1 MEHYEQES
9 VKEILL
15 EILNSIVK
23 IALAALMTR
32 YLLTIF
38 NLDDFLKLFLQ
49 DLPLFKLY
57 KIILKCGLILQ
68 LFLMNFKIVEFCFK
82 VVKNNFCKIAEEFD
96 RLYNQCGTEL
106 HSPC

>member
-1 MEHYEQES
+1 MEHHEQES

-23 IALAALMTR
+23 IALAALMTS

-57 KIILKCGLILQ
+57 KIILKWGLILQ
-68 LFLMNFKIVEFCFK
+68 LFLTNFKIVEFCFK
-82 VVKNNFCKIAEEFD
+82 TVKNNFCSKQETDKNED
-96 RLYNQCGTEL
+96 
-106 HSPC
+106 SPFY

>member
-23 IALAALMTR
+23 IALAAPMTR

-38 NLDDFLKLFLQ
+38 NLDDSLKLFLQ

-82 VVKNNFCKIAEEFD
+82 VVKNNFCSKQETDKNED
-96 RLYNQCGTEL
+96 
-106 HSPC
+106 SPFY